1 MAKSAENLGSI
12 AATVSLIMIKMWR
25 RPQEKFE
32 QNVNFEYSKIRKKIT
47 RKPLDAKLSETIR
60 IDALYQLSKFQP
72 VIYYGSRKNAVNCV
86 FALKVA
92 PPGGNFEIRKLCA
105 AKMWGPMRYTI
116 DKNFFRKFDRQVGR
130 FDEIKF
136 KFFPFQSPLAA
147 RKKIAEFFSSPSRSR
162 PPMPQLFVIGSFA
175 LKNIGNAKNTF

>member
-1 MAKSAENLGSI
+1 
-12 AATVSLIMIKMWR
+12 MWISNIL
-25 RPQEKFE
+25 KF
-32 QNVNFEYSKIRKKIT
+32 VKKIT
-47 RKPLDAKLSETIR
+47 RKPLDARLSETIR

-72 VIYYGSRKNAVNCV
+72 VIYYGSRKNPVNCV

-147 RKKIAEFFSSPSRSR
+147 RKKIAEFFSSPPRSR
-162 PPMPQLFVIGSFA
+162 PPMPQLFAIGSFA